1 MKERTMADLSIMIVL
16 LACILV
22 LSVLLGAWLRF
33 YRRQRRAPSEFGK
46 ATVQESSFKK
56 SRPS

>member
-1 MKERTMADLSIMIVL
+1 MADVTSMLVL

-22 LSVLLGAWLRF
+22 LSVLLGIWLRF
-33 YRRQRRAPSEFGK
+33 YRRQRRTPSEFGK
-46 ATVQESSFKK
+46 ATVQESSIKK